1 MSLLGAGAP
10 VTVTVAGIL
19 AGDGPVP
26 GSSGRTIVMPI
37 ATAAGLAPAEDGATT
52 TAGLA
57 GLSRIDVVLAAGADP
72 ASVEVA
78 LERALTIEPYLL
90 SSPQDVAESLRAS
103 TADVR
108 STMALLAAISLFAA
122 AFVILNTI
130 AMTVIERVR
139 ELGLLR
145 AAGATP
151 CAGRAGR
158 RHPGRAARRARVGAG
173 RGGRRAARAGRGRPG
188 CARRAA

>member
-1 MSLLGAGAP
+1 MITERLAASEGLHVGGDVSLLGAGAP

-26 GSSGRTIVMPI
+26 GTSGRTIVMPI
-37 ATAAGLAPAEDGATT
+37 DT
-52 TAGLA
+52 TAGLD
-57 GLSRIDVVLAAGADP
+57 GMSRIDIVLAAGADP

-78 LERALTIEPYLL
+78 LERALTTEPYLL
-90 SSPQDVAESLRAS
+90 TSPQDVAASLRAS

-145 AAGATP
+145 AAGATRAP
-151 CAGRAGR
+151 GRARR
-158 RHPGRAARRARVGAG
+158 RHPGRRSSA
-173 RGGRRAARAGRGRPG
+173 
-188 CARRAA
+188 